1 MIHNVY
7 IIKKSGE
14 CLLSKSYGS
23 KSLDEGLISGFLSA
37 LQSFVSE
44 VSGDAIKVIRTGNIK
59 FIYGVGQDLIFVFST
74 SEDEDDKLIQEKI
87 TALRDNFIGK
97 YGDSLDDWDGS
108 TVAFEKFQEEVDKVV
123 LGPIKISLVGSSG
136 VGKTTVFKLI
146 KGEEAPTKHDPTIF
160 VDIGGIKAKIGEYKI
175 PLRIWDFGGQDQF
188 KKAWDRLAQASDV
201 ILLILDSTIVNV
213 LKTRKDFL
221 KLMEKTSKN
230 TQVIA
235 LANKQDLPRAV
246 KPKLIQRVLG
256 IESHGIVA
264 IDPVERKTIL
274 NIIRI
279 AIENWFSRKGVNIKI
294 PKIETE
300 KIESAKELEEQV
312 S

>member
-14 CLLSKSYGS
+14 CLFSKSYGM

-59 FIYGVGQDLIFVFST
+59 FIYGVGKDLIFVFSA
-74 SEDEDDKLIQEKI
+74 SEDEDEKQAQEKI
-87 TALRDNFIGK
+87 SKIKDEFIK
-97 YGDSLDDWDGS
+97 RYHTHLEDWDGNTS
-108 TVAFEKFQEEVDKVV
+108 KFEEFYEFVDKTV

-146 KGEEAPTKHDPTIF
+146 KGEETPTKHDPTIF

-188 KKAWDRLAQASDV
+188 KKAWDRLAQASDI
-201 ILLILDSTIVNV
+201 ILLVLDSTIVNV

-221 KLMEKTSKN
+221 KLMEKTSQN

-246 KPKLIQRVLG
+246 KPSLIERVLG
-256 IESHGIVA
+256 VKAYGIVA
-264 IDPVERKTIL
+264 IDPSERKKIL
-274 NIIRI
+274 NIIREG
-279 AIENWFSRKGVNIKI
+279 IEKWFNKKGVKVKI

-300 KIESAKELEEQV
+300 SVKTVKELD
-312 S
+312 

>member
-23 KSLDEGLISGFLSA
+23 KMLDEGLISGFLSA

-44 VSGDAIKVIRTGNIK
+44 VSGDAIKVIRTGNVK
-59 FIYGVGQDLIFVFST
+59 FIYGVGKDLIFVFST
-74 SEDEDDKLIQEKI
+74 SEDEDDKQIQEKI
-87 TALRDNFIGK
+87 ANLRDEFITK
-97 YGDSLDDWDGS
+97 YGDTIENWDGS
-108 TVAFEKFQEEVDKVV
+108 TTIFEPFSEYVDKIV

-136 VGKTTVFKLI
+136 VGKTTIFKLI
-146 KGEEAPTKHDPTIF
+146 KGEETPTKHDPTIF

-221 KLMEKTSKN
+221 KLMEKTSKD

-235 LANKQDLPRAV
+235 IANKQDLPRAV
-246 KPKLIQRVLG
+246 KPELIKRVLG
-256 IESHGIVA
+256 VDTYGIVA
-264 IDPVERKTIL
+264 IDPSERKTIL
-274 NIIRI
+274 NIIRK
-279 AIENWFSRKGVNIKI
+279 AIKKWFVKRGVNIKI

-300 KIESAKELEEQV
+300 ELESVKELD
-312 S
+312 